1 MTKLDKILHV
11 EDDTVIQ
18 MISLVCLEK
27 LGGFTVA
34 QACTGKEALETAK
47 GFMPDLLLLD
57 VMMPEMNGPEL
68 LLELRKL
75 KETAQTPVIF
85 MTAKAQAHEV
95 QQLRDLGAL
104 DVITKPFDP
113 ITLADNIRAI
123 WSTRLTSAPMFKE

>member
-11 EDDTVIQ
+11 EDDKVIQ

-34 QACTGKEALETAK
+34 QACTGKEALEIAV

-104 DVITKPFDP
+104 DVIIKPFDP

-123 WSTRLTSAPMFKE
+123 WSTCLTSAPMLTE